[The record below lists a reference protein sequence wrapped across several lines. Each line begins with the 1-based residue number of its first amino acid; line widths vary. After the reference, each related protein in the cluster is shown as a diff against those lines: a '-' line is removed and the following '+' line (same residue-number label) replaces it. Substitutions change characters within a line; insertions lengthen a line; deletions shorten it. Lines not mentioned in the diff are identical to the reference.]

1 MKRFIII
8 SICLLSISLMG
19 NGQTTPQS
27 GMHYFIDEHDLGAG
41 NVQFTKVAA
50 AHEKDLATQGKYNV
64 KFLRFFVN
72 EKAGKVYCLS
82 QARDAHSIFMTHKEA
97 HGLVP
102 DHIMEVSK
110 GEEASLLKGERQLF
124 LDVHH
129 FSPGS
134 VTAKD
139 VALAHQKDL
148 EIEGKYRVNFIN
160 YWIDEQNG
168 IVMCL
173 SEAPDS
179 NAIINTHREA
189 HGLLPD
195 AVMKVKEGK

>member
-1 MKRFIII
+1 
-8 SICLLSISLMG
+8 MG
-19 NGQTTPQS
+19 NGQNGPQS
-27 GMHYFIDEHDLGAG
+27 ATHYYIDEHDLGAG
-41 NVQFTKVAA
+41 NVQFTDVAA
-50 AHEKDLATQGKYNV
+50 AHEKDLATQGKYKV
-64 KFLRFFVN
+64 KFLKFFVN

-82 QARDAHSIFMTHKEA
+82 QAPDAHSIYLTHKEA

-102 DHIMEVSK
+102 DHIMEVSE
-110 GEEASLLKGERQLF
+110 GEEASLLKGNRQLF

-139 VALAHQKDL
+139 VAVAHQKDL

-160 YWIDEQNG
+160 YWVDGQNG
-168 IVMCL
+168 VVMCL

-179 NAIINTHREA
+179 NAIINTHKEA

-195 AVMKVKEGK
+195 EVMKVKEGK